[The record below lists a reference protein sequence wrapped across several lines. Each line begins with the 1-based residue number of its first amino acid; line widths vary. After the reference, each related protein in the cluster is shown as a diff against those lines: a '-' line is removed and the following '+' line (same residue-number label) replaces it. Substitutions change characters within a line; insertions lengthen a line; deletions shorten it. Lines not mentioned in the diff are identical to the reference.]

1 MKKLIA
7 LAVVSVALTGCANKL
22 GEYYVAVDNANSR
35 KSEMEL
41 ARQQTEL
48 ARIQALSAAAVSADP
63 AARASAV
70 MALALSGA
78 AASNSPARDTV
89 MLKPEAPRDPSD
101 TVLKWA
107 SLLVPSL
114 TQFYSIQ
121 QNAAIAINSS
131 NNALEANKSN
141 NSMIVDLVQG
151 REQKVVV
158 GTEDDVLLYPVAPVV
173 APAVEAAE

>member
-78 AASNSPARDTV
+78 ASNSPARDTV
-89 MLKPEAPRDPSD
+89 MLRPEAPKSTADALLP
-101 TVLKWA
+101 WA

-121 QNAAIAINSS
+121 KNAEISIVNS
-131 NNALEANKSN
+131 NNSLEAQKSN
-141 NSMIVDLVQG
+141 NSMVVDLVKG
-151 REQKVVV
+151 RIDPVIGSQ
-158 GTEDDVLLYPVAPVV
+158 DDVLLYPR
-173 APAVEAAE
+173 

>member
-78 AASNSPARDTV
+78 ASNSPARDTV
-89 MLKPEAPRDPSD
+89 MLKPEAPRDSSD

-121 QNAAIAINSS
+121 KNAEISIVNS
-131 NNALEANKSN
+131 NNSLEAQKSN
-141 NSMIVDLVQG
+141 NSMVVDLVQG
-151 REQKVVV
+151 RIDPVI
-158 GTEDDVLLYPVAPVV
+158 GTEDDVLLYPR
-173 APAVEAAE
+173 

>member
-7 LAVVSVALTGCANKL
+7 LAIVSVALTGCASKL

-35 KSEMEL
+35 KTEIEI
-41 ARQQTEL
+41 ARQATEL
-48 ARIQALSAAAVSADP
+48 ARIQALSAAAISADP

-78 AASNSPARDTV
+78 ASSAPSRDSV
-89 MLKPEAPRDPSD
+89 MVKPDAPRDPSD

-131 NNALEANKSN
+131 NNALESQKSN
-141 NSMIVDLVQG
+141 NGMVVDLVQG
-151 REQKVVV
+151 RIDPVI
-158 GTEDDVLLYPVAPVV
+158 GTEDDVLLYPR
-173 APAVEAAE
+173 

>member
-35 KSEMEL
+35 KTEIEI

-78 AASNSPARDTV
+78 AASSGTVRDSV
-89 MLKPEAPRDPSD
+89 MVKPDAPKSTAESLLP
-101 TVLKWA
+101 WA

-114 TQFYSIQ
+114 TQFYSITK
-121 QNAAIAINSS
+121 NAEIAITNS
-131 NNALEANKSN
+131 NNNLEGKKSDN
-141 NSMIVDLVQG
+141 GMIVDLVQG
-151 REQKVVV
+151 RPTPIV
-158 GTEDDVLLYPVAPVV
+158 GERTDGDGNSEDFLLYPR
-173 APAVEAAE
+173 

>member
-78 AASNSPARDTV
+78 ASNSPARDTV
-89 MLKPEAPRDPSD
+89 MLKPDAPKSTADALLP
-101 TVLKWA
+101 WA
-107 SLLVPSL
+107 SLLVPSF
-114 TQFYSIQ
+114 TQFYSITK
-121 QNAAIAINSS
+121 NAEIAIVNS
-131 NNALEANKSN
+131 NNNLEGKKSDN
-141 NSMIVDLVQG
+141 DMIVDLVKG
-151 REQKVVV
+151 RIDPIV
-158 GTEDDVLLYPVAPVV
+158 GTEDSVLLYPN
-173 APAVEAAE
+173 